1 VRHAPPLPSHLLLCS
16 SVFSSFFSYV
26 GNKASNFPLQLLGFD
41 VDPLHSC
48 QLSNHTGYAH
58 VAGLKTSAKDVR
70 DIAAGLDKN
79 NMLRHYSHLLT
90 GYMTS
95 VEFLEECVTLIQ
107 RMRKDNPNIFFGQC
121 KHHSLFLLS
130 ILSLVFLFLP
140 FFSFLFVSR
149 DDIYQLINFRSTDL
163 LALWRLTMPFRTRAE
178 NVALLTDAK
187 QIHFLLISFI
197 HSSFL
202 SIFECGP

>member
-1 VRHAPPLPSHLLLCS
+1 MRRALCS
-16 SVFSSFFSYV
+16 PRCIALISIFFFFPASLFLTSSCSYV

-121 KHHSLFLLS
+121 EHHSAFSLCFSLLLFLF
-130 ILSLVFLFLP
+130 FLIC
-140 FFSFLFVSR
+140 V
-149 DDIYQLINFRSTDL
+149 
-163 LALWRLTMPFRTRAE
+163 M
-178 NVALLTDAK
+178 
-187 QIHFLLISFI
+187 
-197 HSSFL
+197 
-202 SIFECGP
+202 